1 MPEFV
6 IRNLI
11 RQNALGVDTD
21 IYFFNP
27 ITNNRETTLSIK
39 INKNFIME
47 TGPEAPN

>member
-6 IRNLI
+6 IRNVI
-11 RQNALGVDTD
+11 RQTALVVETD

-27 ITNNRETTLSIK
+27 ITNNREITLSIK
-39 INKNFIME
+39 INKNFITE